1 MSAADPARPRHP
13 GPAVLAPVL
22 PITAARPRR
31 HPSSERTSVPLQPD
45 GTLTPHQRVAARFEQ
60 RFAQAGRT
68 LTDAKTA
75 EDMRIAL
82 GAVVELLNGARAQGL
97 ISEEA
102 HADLANMVVAMME
115 APGLLG

>member
-13 GPAVLAPVL
+13 GPVVLAPVL

-31 HPSSERTSVPLQPD
+31 DPSSERTSVPAQPD
-45 GTLTPHQRVAARFEQ
+45 GTLTQHQRVAALFEQ
-60 RFAQAGRT
+60 SFVDAGRT

-82 GAVVELLNGARAQGL
+82 GAVVELLKGARAKGL
-97 ISEEA
+97 ITEKA
-102 HADLANMVVAMME
+102 YADLDNMVRAMME